1 MNEVQSFLQS
11 FGCAEMFPLDGT
23 IHRFNRNG
31 HNSGWFWGVEAFKL
45 QSGEPYIIVVVG
57 DWNGSE
63 RQEFKTNAVLNKEQ
77 RKDCNARLK
86 ELKAI
91 EVIKRQEI
99 QREAAERAGLL
110 FESFASSGRSDYLA
124 KKQISHLHGSRIDGT
139 DLIVPT
145 RDESGT
151 LTGFQR
157 IASDGRKLFCSGQR
171 KHSCFH
177 TIPSGLPFKDD
188 GRIFIVEGFATGV
201 SVYEATMSLV
211 VVAFDA
217 GNLTPVAKA
226 IRKKYHDYDIIIAAD
241 NDLHTEKNPGLNA
254 AKGAALAI
262 NARVIFPEFKDLST
276 KPTDWND
283 LFCLEGID
291 AVRDQLELAKQP
303 ESKEVKDPEYVQYE
317 QFFDRHLKG
326 ARKCLIIKEFLQFDG
341 QYWQSPLN
349 NLDAIKSY
357 AAGIGLKPQAVQMH
371 LDRYILEKPF
381 ELLIDIPPWDGVDRI
396 KGLYLYL
403 KFKDREFS
411 VFEDALKEWGA
422 NIFRRLYRHNMQNR
436 CIILKGEQGLGKDR
450 LLKTLLSGF
459 EHYYQSFTSNR
470 DERECWGQVTESL
483 ALHIEE
489 FDQTGSMPVAFL
501 KDLITRNSVKYRSA
515 YDRKALVKKCVGSFI
530 SSVNIDDILR
540 DETGNRRFAVFEI
553 ESIDWDY
560 PKNFGPQIMAQFHA
574 LYQADYLAKPETWDA
589 ISVSNEK
596 FTQVDIVPE
605 LLDLWDDRIREL
617 CAPARGTISAG
628 PCNGKQRLTFSAVVG
643 VVNDLSRAFNL
654 KAKKI
659 LGILKSNKRS
669 AKDRNGAYYWS
680 GPINPLLGI
689 NVTESIDHKVLMGHH

>member
-1 MNEVQSFLQS
+1 MSDVTSFLQS
-11 FGCAEMFPLDGT
+11 FGCAEMFPLDGV

-77 RKDCNARLK
+77 RKDCNAKLK

-91 EVIKRQEI
+91 EAIKRQEI
-99 QREAAERAGLL
+99 QREAAQRAELL
-110 FESFASSGRSDYLA
+110 FESYAQSGRSDYLA
-124 KKQISHLHGSRIDGT
+124 KKQINHLHGSRIDGT
-139 DLIVPT
+139 DLIIPT
-145 RDESGT
+145 RDGSGV

-157 IASDGRKLFCSGQR
+157 ISSDGRKLFCSGQR

-188 GRIFIVEGFATGV
+188 GRIFLVEGFATGV
-201 SVYEATMSLV
+201 SVYDATLSLV

-217 GNLTPVAKA
+217 GNLTPVAKEVRRQYPDA
-226 IRKKYHDYDIIIAAD
+226 DIIIAAD
-241 NDLHTEKNPGLNA
+241 NDQFTDKNPGIA
-254 AKGAALAI
+254 AANGAAAAV
-262 NARVIFPEFKDLST
+262 NARVVFPKFIKLDN

-283 LFCLEGID
+283 LKCLEGED
-291 AVRDQLELAKQP
+291 AVQAQLEAAKP
-303 ESKEVKDPEYVQYE
+303 VESKDVKDPEYVQYAH
-317 QFFDRHLKG
+317 FFDRHLKG

-396 KGLYLYL
+396 KGLGLYL

-411 VFEDALKEWGA
+411 VFEEALKEWGA
-422 NIFRRLYRHNMQNR
+422 NIFRRLYRQNMQNR

-501 KDLITRNSVKYRSA
+501 KDLITRNSVKYRSP

-553 ESIDWDY
+553 ESIDWNY

-574 LYQADYLAKPETWDA
+574 LYQADFWAKPEIWNL

-605 LLDLWDDRIREL
+605 LLDMWDSRIREI
-617 CAPARGTISAG
+617 CAPARGACVAGSAH
-628 PCNGKQRLTFSAVVG
+628 GKPRLTFNDVAGCVI
-643 VVNDLSRAFNL
+643 DLSRVFNL
-654 KAKKI
+654 KTRKI

-669 AKDRNGAYYWS
+669 DRDRQGHHYWS
-680 GPINPLLGI
+680 GPINPLMAKS
-689 NVTESIDHKVLMGHH
+689 VTDHIDHRQNIGHH

>member
-1 MNEVQSFLQS
+1 MSDMQSFLQS

-45 QSGEPYIIVVVG
+45 NTGEAYVIVVVG

-63 RQEFKTNAVLNKEQ
+63 RQEYRTNAVLDKQQ
-77 RKDCNARLK
+77 RKDCNAKLR

-91 EVIKRQEI
+91 EAEKRQEI
-99 QREAAERAGLL
+99 QREAADRAKQIFDAL
-110 FESFASSGRSDYLA
+110 ASSGRSDYLT
-124 KKQISHLHGSRIDGT
+124 KKQINELYGSRIAGD
-139 DLIVPT
+139 DLYVPT
-145 RDESGT
+145 CDESGE

-157 IASDGRKLFCSGQR
+157 IFPDGRKLFCSGQR
-171 KHSCFH
+171 KLGCFH
-177 TIPSGLPFKDD
+177 TIPASVSAEND
-188 GRIFIVEGFATGV
+188 RRVFIVEGFATGV
-201 SVYEATMSLV
+201 SVHEATKCMV
-211 VVAFDA
+211 IVAFDA
-217 GNLTPVAKA
+217 GNLTPVAK
-226 IRKKYHDYDIIIAAD
+226 IMRKIYQHADIIIAAD
-241 NDLHTEKNPGLNA
+241 NDQFTDKNPGITA
-254 AKGAALAI
+254 AKGAAAAI
-262 NARVIFPEFKDLST
+262 NGRVIYPAFKDLGT

-283 LFCLEGID
+283 LFCSEGVD
-291 AVRDQLELAKQP
+291 AVRAQLDLAKMP
-303 ESKEVKDPEYVQYE
+303 ESKDVKDPDFVQYA
-317 QFFDRHLKG
+317 QFFDRHLIG
-326 ARKCLIIKEFLQFDG
+326 ARKCMITKEFLRFDG
-341 QYWQSPLN
+341 EYWQSPLN
-349 NLDAIKSY
+349 NLDAIRSY
-357 AAGIGLKPQAVQMH
+357 AMGVGLNSQRVLAH

-381 ELLIDIPPWDGVDRI
+381 ELLIDIEPWDRVDRI
-396 KGLYLYL
+396 KSLGLYL

-422 NIFRRLYRHNMQNR
+422 NIFRRLYHQNMQNR

-501 KDLITRNSVKYRSA
+501 KDLITRNSVKYRSP

-553 ESIDWDY
+553 ESIDWNY

-574 LYQADYLAKPETWDA
+574 LYQADFWARSETWNA

-605 LLDLWDDRIREL
+605 LLDMWDGRIREL
-617 CAPARGTISAG
+617 CAPARGTTTAG
-628 PCNGKQRLTFSAVVG
+628 PMNGKTRLTFNDVAGCVT
-643 VVNDLSRAFNL
+643 DLSRVFGL
-654 KAKKI
+654 KTRKI

-669 AKDRNGAYYWS
+669 DRDRQGHHYWS
-680 GPINPLLGI
+680 GQINPLLGKS
-689 NVTESIDHKVLMGHH
+689 VTDKIDHSQNIGHH